1 MTTKRFLQRNQPFA
15 LSRQAIKKLATV
27 VGTRKDNRWYKML
40 EKIDFVFFFLVQD
53 TVNIKLNLCTRLG
66 YKICNKP

>member
-27 VGTRKDNRWYKML
+27 VRTRKDNRWYKML
-40 EKIDFVFFFLVQD
+40 EKIDFVFFFS
-53 TVNIKLNLCTRLG
+53 TG
-66 YKICNKP
+66 YSEH